1 MTILC
6 LSCVDRGLG
15 KTFLSMLAL
24 VIYALLYPNSKIGII
39 APSFRQGKLLIQ
51 EKYKDEFCQW
61 SPFLVGE
68 EQSFVCNNAKARID
82 FYNGSFIEAFPV
94 GVGSGTN
101 AAAKIRGKFVCHLV

>member
-1 MTILC
+1 MIILC
-6 LSCVDRGLG
+6 LSCADRGLG

-68 EQSFVCNNAKARID
+68 EQSFVC
-82 FYNGSFIEAFPV
+82 
-94 GVGSGTN
+94 
-101 AAAKIRGKFVCHLV
+101 KIGRAHV